1 MASLQRRHE
10 DFLISSGTWLPA
22 RLLQH
27 SSLNELPHGLIITS
41 VTMRILLRLVGFVK
55 KYRQRMLLAFIC
67 MLASLVFSLAI
78 PRLLGEGVDTILGYG
93 DRSRLIWLAVAV
105 LVAGALRGISAFG
118 YTYLTELVSQRTA
131 YDIRNTLYDK
141 LQRLS
146 FAFHDQAQTGE
157 LMSRATADVEAIRMF
172 LGRGLLG
179 VFGISILSI
188 GISYL
193 LVSLNWTLA
202 LLTLPFLF
210 VVGWRVVI
218 VSRRLRPIWL
228 KIQQLMA
235 RLGTILEE
243 NLTGVRTVKAFAHEQ
258 EESKKFS
265 AQATLLYDE
274 HISATRQRALNI
286 PIMMFAITIPIAVIL
301 WYGGRQVMA
310 GNLTIGGVIQFI
322 LYLGMM
328 AMPVRNLG
336 FITNIF
342 SRAVSA
348 GQRIFEILDTESVVQ
363 EKPGAI
369 ELNGVKGEVHF
380 ENVSFSYDSVA
391 PILKNVSFN
400 VQPGEL
406 VALVGGL
413 GSGKSTIAHLIPRFY
428 DVSSGGITID
438 GIDVRDVTL
447 DSLRRNVGIVQQNT
461 FLFSATIRD
470 NIAYGTVNADMEHIV
485 AVAKAAQ
492 LHDFIE
498 SLADGYET
506 WVGERG
512 VTLSGGQK
520 QRLVI
525 ARTLLINPRILIM
538 DDSTSSVDVETEH
551 LMRQAMDKLIKG
563 RTTFI
568 ITHRLSIIKNADLIL
583 VLKDGQIVERGRH
596 SELIAAN
603 GFYQQI
609 YESQLS
615 ITEGPGEDFLNSR

>member
-1 MASLQRRHE
+1 
-10 DFLISSGTWLPA
+10 
-22 RLLQH
+22 
-27 SSLNELPHGLIITS
+27 
-41 VTMRILLRLVGFVK
+41 MRILLRLMGFVR
-55 KYRQRMLLAFIC
+55 KYWKRMLPAFIC
-67 MLASLVFSLAI
+67 MLASLAFSLAI
-78 PRLLGEGVDTILGYG
+78 PRLLGEGIDTVLGSG

-105 LVAGALRGISAFG
+105 LVAGALRGFSAFG
-118 YTYLTELVSQRTA
+118 YSYLTELVSQTTA
-131 YDIRNTLYDK
+131 YDIRNALYDK

-157 LMSRATADVEAIRMF
+157 LMSRGTADVEAIRMF
-172 LGRGLLG
+172 LGRGLGSVLQ
-179 VFGISILSI
+179 ISILSI

-202 LLTLPFLF
+202 LLTIPFLV

-218 VSRRLRPIWL
+218 ISRRLRPIWL

-243 NLTGVRTVKAFAHEQ
+243 NLTGVRTVKAFAHEEQ
-258 EESKKFS
+258 ESKKFS

-286 PIMMFAITIPIAVIL
+286 PIMMFAITIPIALIL
-301 WYGGRQVMA
+301 WYGGRQVIA
-310 GNLTIGGVIQFI
+310 GNLTIGGVTQFI

-363 EKPGAI
+363 EKPGATD
-369 ELNGVKGEVHF
+369 LNGVKGEVHF

-391 PILKNVSFN
+391 PILKNVSFS

-428 DVSSGGITID
+428 DVSNGGITID

-470 NIAYGTVNADMEHIV
+470 NIAYGTVNADMEHII

-525 ARTLLINPRILIM
+525 ARTLLINPGILIM

-568 ITHRLSIIKNADLIL
+568 ITHRLSIIRNADLIL
-583 VLKDGQIVERGRH
+583 VLKDGQVVERGRH

-603 GFYQQI
+603 GLYQQI

-615 ITEGPGEDFLNSR
+615 ITEGPREDL

>member
-1 MASLQRRHE
+1 M
-10 DFLISSGTWLPA
+10 
-22 RLLQH
+22 
-27 SSLNELPHGLIITS
+27 
-41 VTMRILLRLVGFVK
+41 GFVK
-55 KYRQRMLLAFIC
+55 KYRQRLLLAFIC

-193 LVSLNWTLA
+193 LISLNWTLA

-258 EESKKFS
+258 QESKKFS

-274 HISATRQRALNI
+274 HISATRLRALNI

-301 WYGGRQVMA
+301 WYGGRQVIA

-512 VTLSGGQK
+512 VTVSGGQK

-583 VLKDGQIVERGRH
+583 VLKDGQVVERGRH

-615 ITEGPGEDFLNSR
+615 ITEGPGEDF

>member
-1 MASLQRRHE
+1 M
-10 DFLISSGTWLPA
+10 
-22 RLLQH
+22 
-27 SSLNELPHGLIITS
+27 
-41 VTMRILLRLVGFVK
+41 GFVK
-55 KYRQRMLLAFIC
+55 KYRQRLLLAFIC

-193 LVSLNWTLA
+193 LISLNWTLA

-258 EESKKFS
+258 QESKKFS

-274 HISATRQRALNI
+274 HISATRLRALNI

-301 WYGGRQVMA
+301 WYGGRQVIA

-348 GQRIFEILDTESVVQ
+348 GQRIFEILDTESAVQ
-363 EKPGAI
+363 EKPGAM

-391 PILKNVSFN
+391 PILRNVSFN

-583 VLKDGQIVERGRH
+583 VLKDGQVVERGRH

-615 ITEGPGEDFLNSR
+615 ITEGPGEDF

>member
-1 MASLQRRHE
+1 
-10 DFLISSGTWLPA
+10 
-22 RLLQH
+22 
-27 SSLNELPHGLIITS
+27 
-41 VTMRILLRLVGFVK
+41 
-55 KYRQRMLLAFIC
+55 MLLAFIC
-67 MLASLVFSLAI
+67 MLASVAFSLAI

-93 DRSRLIWLAVAV
+93 DRSHLIWLAVAV

-118 YTYLTELVSQRTA
+118 YTYLTELVSQTTA
-131 YDIRNTLYDK
+131 YDIRNALYDK

-157 LMSRATADVEAIRMF
+157 LMSRATADVEATRMF
-172 LGRGLLG
+172 LGRGLGG
-179 VFGISILSI
+179 VLQISILSI

-202 LLTLPFLF
+202 LLTIPFLV

-218 VSRRLRPIWL
+218 ISRRLRPIWL

-258 EESKKFS
+258 QESKKFS

-286 PIMMFAITIPIAVIL
+286 PIMMFAITIPIAVVL
-301 WYGGRQVMA
+301 WYGGHQVIA
-310 GNLTIGGVIQFI
+310 GNLTIGGVTQFI

-336 FITNIF
+336 FLTNIF

-348 GQRIFEILDTESVVQ
+348 GQRIFEILDTESMVQ

-380 ENVSFSYDSVA
+380 KNVSFSYDSVA

-498 SLADGYET
+498 TLADGYET

-525 ARTLLINPRILIM
+525 ARTLLINPGILIM

-583 VLKDGQIVERGRH
+583 VLKDGQVVERGRH

-603 GFYQQI
+603 GLYQQI

-615 ITEGPGEDFLNSR
+615 ITEGPSEDF

>member
-1 MASLQRRHE
+1 MRIIL
-10 DFLISSGTWLPA
+10 
-22 RLLQH
+22 RLL
-27 SSLNELPHGLIITS
+27 
-41 VTMRILLRLVGFVK
+41 GFVK

-67 MLASLVFSLAI
+67 ALASIAFSLAI
-78 PRLLGEGVDTILGYG
+78 PRLLGEGVDTALGYG
-93 DRSRLIWLAVAV
+93 ARSSLIWLAVAL
-105 LVAGALRGISAFG
+105 LVASGLRGFAAFG
-118 YTYLTELVSQRTA
+118 YSYLAELVSQRTS
-131 YDIRNTLYDK
+131 YDIRNALYGK

-172 LGRGLLG
+172 LGMGLLG
-179 VFGISILSI
+179 VFQISILSI
-188 GISYL
+188 GISYI
-193 LVSLNWTLA
+193 LVSLNWRLA
-202 LLTLPFLF
+202 LLTIPFLV

-218 VSRRLRPIWL
+218 VSRLLRPIWL
-228 KIQQLMA
+228 KIQQLVA

-243 NLTGVRTVKAFAHEQ
+243 NLTGTRTVKAFAHEQ
-258 EESKKFS
+258 EESNKFS

-274 HISATRQRALNI
+274 HISATHQRAFNI

-301 WYGGRQVMA
+301 WYGGRQVIA
-310 GNLTIGGVIQFI
+310 GNLSIGGVTQFI

-336 FITNIF
+336 FLTNIF
-342 SRAVSA
+342 SRAVSG
-348 GQRIFEILDTESVVQ
+348 GQRILEILDTESAIQ

-369 ELNGVKGEVHF
+369 ELDGVKGEVHF
-380 ENVSFSYDSVA
+380 KSVSFSYDSVA
-391 PILKNVSFN
+391 PILKNVSFS

-438 GIDVRDVTL
+438 GIDIRDATL
-447 DSLRRNVGIVQQNT
+447 DSLRRNIGIVQQNP

-485 AVAKAAQ
+485 AVAKAVQ

-525 ARTLLINPRILIM
+525 ARTLLINPGILIM

-551 LMRQAMDKLIKG
+551 LMRQAIDKLIKG

-568 ITHRLSIIKNADLIL
+568 ITHRLSIIENADLIL
-583 VLKDGQIVERGRH
+583 VLKDGQVVERGRH
-596 SELIAAN
+596 RELVAAN
-603 GFYQQI
+603 GIYQQI

-615 ITEGPGEDFLNSR
+615 TSKGTGEDF

>member
-1 MASLQRRHE
+1 
-10 DFLISSGTWLPA
+10 
-22 RLLQH
+22 
-27 SSLNELPHGLIITS
+27 
-41 VTMRILLRLVGFVK
+41 
-55 KYRQRMLLAFIC
+55 MLLAFIC
-67 MLASLVFSLAI
+67 MLASLAFSLAI
-78 PRLLGEGVDTILGYG
+78 PRLLGEGVDTVLGSG
-93 DRSRLIWLAVAV
+93 ERSRLIWLAVAV

-118 YTYLTELVSQRTA
+118 YTYLTELVSQTTA
-131 YDIRNTLYDK
+131 YDIRNALYDK

-157 LMSRATADVEAIRMF
+157 LMSRATADVEATRMF
-172 LGRGLLG
+172 LGRGLGG
-179 VFGISILSI
+179 VLQISILSI

-202 LLTLPFLF
+202 LLTIPFLV

-218 VSRRLRPIWL
+218 ISRRLRPIWL

-258 EESKKFS
+258 QESKKFS

-301 WYGGRQVMA
+301 WYGGHQVIA
-310 GNLTIGGVIQFI
+310 GNLTIGGVTQFI

-336 FITNIF
+336 FLTNIF

-348 GQRIFEILDTESVVQ
+348 GQRIFEILDTESMVQ

-380 ENVSFSYDSVA
+380 KNVSFSYDSVA
-391 PILKNVSFN
+391 PILKSVSFN

-428 DVSSGGITID
+428 DVSSGSITID

-520 QRLVI
+520 QRLAI
-525 ARTLLINPRILIM
+525 ARTLLINPGILIM

-583 VLKDGQIVERGRH
+583 VLKDGQVVERGRH

-615 ITEGPGEDFLNSR
+615 ITEGPSEDF

>member
-1 MASLQRRHE
+1 
-10 DFLISSGTWLPA
+10 
-22 RLLQH
+22 
-27 SSLNELPHGLIITS
+27 
-41 VTMRILLRLVGFVK
+41 
-55 KYRQRMLLAFIC
+55 MLLAFIC
-67 MLASLVFSLAI
+67 MLASVAFSLAI

-93 DRSRLIWLAVAV
+93 DRSHLIWLAVAV

-118 YTYLTELVSQRTA
+118 YTYLTELVSQTTA
-131 YDIRNTLYDK
+131 YDIRNSLYDK

-157 LMSRATADVEAIRMF
+157 LMSRGTADVEAIRMF
-172 LGRGLLG
+172 LGRGLGG
-179 VFGISILSI
+179 VLRISILFI
-188 GISYL
+188 GISYF

-202 LLTLPFLF
+202 LLTIPFLI

-243 NLTGVRTVKAFAHEQ
+243 NLTGTRTVKAFAHEQ
-258 EESKKFS
+258 QESKKFS

-310 GNLTIGGVIQFI
+310 GNLTIGGVTQFI

-380 ENVSFSYDSVA
+380 ENVSFSYDSAA
-391 PILKNVSFN
+391 PILNNVSFS

-413 GSGKSTIAHLIPRFY
+413 GSGKSTIAHLLPRFY
-428 DVSSGGITID
+428 DVSSGSITID

-447 DSLRRNVGIVQQNT
+447 DSLRRNIGIVQQNT

-470 NIAYGTVNADMEHIV
+470 NIAYGTVNADMEDII

-525 ARTLLINPRILIM
+525 ARTLLINPGILIM

-583 VLKDGQIVERGRH
+583 VLKDGQVVERGRH

-603 GFYQQI
+603 GFYQQV
-609 YESQLS
+609 YKSQLS
-615 ITEGPGEDFLNSR
+615 ITEGPGEDF

>member
-193 LVSLNWTLA
+193 LISLNWTLA

-583 VLKDGQIVERGRH
+583 VLKDGQVVERGRH

>member
-1 MASLQRRHE
+1 M
-10 DFLISSGTWLPA
+10 
-22 RLLQH
+22 
-27 SSLNELPHGLIITS
+27 
-41 VTMRILLRLVGFVK
+41 GFVK
-55 KYRQRMLLAFIC
+55 KYWKRLLLAFIC
-67 MLASLVFSLAI
+67 MLASLAFSLAI
-78 PRLLGEGVDTILGYG
+78 PRLLGEGVDTVLGSG
-93 DRSRLIWLAVAV
+93 ERSRLIWLAVAV

-118 YTYLTELVSQRTA
+118 YTYLTELVSQTTA
-131 YDIRNTLYDK
+131 YDIRNALYDK

-157 LMSRATADVEAIRMF
+157 LMSRATADVEATRMF
-172 LGRGLLG
+172 LGRGLGG
-179 VFGISILSI
+179 VLQISILSI

-202 LLTLPFLF
+202 LLTIPFLV

-218 VSRRLRPIWL
+218 ISRRLRPIWL

-258 EESKKFS
+258 QESKKFS

-301 WYGGRQVMA
+301 WYGGHQVIA
-310 GNLTIGGVIQFI
+310 GNLTIGGVTQFI

-336 FITNIF
+336 FLTNIF

-348 GQRIFEILDTESVVQ
+348 GQRIFEILDTESMVQ

-380 ENVSFSYDSVA
+380 KNVSFSYDSVA

-447 DSLRRNVGIVQQNT
+447 ASLRRNVGIVQQNT

-525 ARTLLINPRILIM
+525 ARTLLINPGILIM

-568 ITHRLSIIKNADLIL
+568 ITHRLSIIKNANLIL
-583 VLKDGQIVERGRH
+583 VLKDGQVVERGRH

-603 GFYQQI
+603 GLYQQI

-615 ITEGPGEDFLNSR
+615 ITEGPSEDF

>member
-1 MASLQRRHE
+1 M
-10 DFLISSGTWLPA
+10 
-22 RLLQH
+22 
-27 SSLNELPHGLIITS
+27 
-41 VTMRILLRLVGFVK
+41 GFVK
-55 KYRQRMLLAFIC
+55 KYRQRLLLAFIC

-193 LVSLNWTLA
+193 LISLNWTLA

-258 EESKKFS
+258 QESKKFS

-274 HISATRQRALNI
+274 HISATRLRALNI

-301 WYGGRQVMA
+301 WYGGRQVIA

-391 PILKNVSFN
+391 PILKNVSFD

-506 WVGERG
+506 SVGERG

-583 VLKDGQIVERGRH
+583 VLKDGQVVERGRH

-615 ITEGPGEDFLNSR
+615 ITEGPDEDF

>member
-1 MASLQRRHE
+1 M
-10 DFLISSGTWLPA
+10 
-22 RLLQH
+22 
-27 SSLNELPHGLIITS
+27 
-41 VTMRILLRLVGFVK
+41 GFVK
-55 KYRQRMLLAFIC
+55 KYRQRLLLAFIC

-193 LVSLNWTLA
+193 LISLNWTLA

-258 EESKKFS
+258 QESKKFS

-274 HISATRQRALNI
+274 HISATRLRALNI

-301 WYGGRQVMA
+301 WYGGRQVIA

-342 SRAVSA
+342 SRAGSA

-506 WVGERG
+506 SVGERG

-583 VLKDGQIVERGRH
+583 VLKDGQVVERGRH

-615 ITEGPGEDFLNSR
+615 ITEGPDEDF

>member
-1 MASLQRRHE
+1 
-10 DFLISSGTWLPA
+10 
-22 RLLQH
+22 
-27 SSLNELPHGLIITS
+27 
-41 VTMRILLRLVGFVK
+41 MRILLRLIGFVK
-55 KYRQRMLLAFIC
+55 KYWKRMLLAFIC

-78 PRLLGEGVDTILGYG
+78 PRLLGEGIDTVLGSG
-93 DRSRLIWLAVAV
+93 ERSDLIWLAVAV

-118 YTYLTELVSQRTA
+118 YTYLTELVSQTTA
-131 YDIRNTLYDK
+131 YDIRNALYDK

-157 LMSRATADVEAIRMF
+157 LMSRGTADVEATRMF
-172 LGRGLLG
+172 LGRGLGG
-179 VFGISILSI
+179 VLRIAILSI

-202 LLTLPFLF
+202 LLTIPFLV

-218 VSRRLRPIWL
+218 ISRRLRPIWL

-243 NLTGVRTVKAFAHEQ
+243 NLTGIRTVKAFAHEQ
-258 EESKKFS
+258 QESKKFS

-274 HISATRQRALNI
+274 HISATRQRAFNI
-286 PIMMFAITIPIAVIL
+286 PIMMFAITIPIALIL
-301 WYGGRQVMA
+301 WYGGRQVIA
-310 GNLTIGGVIQFI
+310 GNLTIGGVTQFI

-391 PILKNVSFN
+391 PILKNVNFN

-428 DVSSGGITID
+428 DVSSGSITID

-447 DSLRRNVGIVQQNT
+447 DSLRRNVRIVQQNT

-492 LHDFIE
+492 IHDFIE

-525 ARTLLINPRILIM
+525 ARTLLINPGILIM
-538 DDSTSSVDVETEH
+538 DDSTSSVDVKTEH
-551 LMRQAMDKLIKG
+551 LMRHAMDKLIIG

-583 VLKDGQIVERGRH
+583 VLKDGQVVERGRH
-596 SELIAAN
+596 SELIAAK
-603 GFYQQI
+603 GLYQQI

-615 ITEGPGEDFLNSR
+615 ITEGPGEDF

>member
-1 MASLQRRHE
+1 
-10 DFLISSGTWLPA
+10 
-22 RLLQH
+22 
-27 SSLNELPHGLIITS
+27 
-41 VTMRILLRLVGFVK
+41 
-55 KYRQRMLLAFIC
+55 MLLAFIC

-78 PRLLGEGVDTILGYG
+78 PRLLGEGIDTVLGHG
-93 DRSRLIWLAVAV
+93 ERSDLIWLAVAV

-118 YTYLTELVSQRTA
+118 YTYLTELVSQTTA
-131 YDIRNTLYDK
+131 YDIRNALYDK

-157 LMSRATADVEAIRMF
+157 LMSRGTADVEATRMF
-172 LGRGLLG
+172 LGRGLGG
-179 VFGISILSI
+179 VLRISILSI

-193 LVSLNWTLA
+193 LISLNWTLA

-218 VSRRLRPIWL
+218 ISRRLRPIWL

-243 NLTGVRTVKAFAHEQ
+243 NLTGTRTVKAFAHEQ
-258 EESKKFS
+258 QESKKFS

-274 HISATRQRALNI
+274 HITATRQRALNI

-310 GNLTIGGVIQFI
+310 GNLTIGGVTQFI

-369 ELNGVKGEVHF
+369 ELNDVKGEVHF

-391 PILKNVSFN
+391 PILNNVSFS

-413 GSGKSTIAHLIPRFY
+413 ASGKSTIAHLIPRFY
-428 DVSSGGITID
+428 DVSSGSITID

-447 DSLRRNVGIVQQNT
+447 DSLRRNIGIVQQNT

-470 NIAYGTVNADMEHIV
+470 NIAYGTLNADMEHIV

-525 ARTLLINPRILIM
+525 ARTLLINPGILIM

-551 LMRQAMDKLIKG
+551 LMRQAMDKLIKR

-583 VLKDGQIVERGRH
+583 VLKDGQVVEQGRH

-603 GFYQQI
+603 GFYQQV

-615 ITEGPGEDFLNSR
+615 ITEGPGEDF

>member
-1 MASLQRRHE
+1 MVSLYRRHK
-10 DFLISSGTWLPA
+10 DFLISPDTLLPVP
-22 RLLQH
+22 LLQH
-27 SSLNELPHGLIITS
+27 IPLNKPTHSVIITS
-41 VTMRILLRLVGFVK
+41 VAMRIILRLLGFVK
-55 KYRQRMLLAFIC
+55 KYWQRMLLAFIC
-67 MLASLVFSLAI
+67 ALASVAFSLAI
-78 PRLLGEGVDTILGYG
+78 PRLLGEGVDTVLGYG
-93 DRSRLIWLAVAV
+93 ERSSLIWLAVAL
-105 LVAGALRGISAFG
+105 LVASGLRGFAGYG
-118 YTYLTELVSQRTA
+118 YTYFTELVSQRTS
-131 YDIRNTLYDK
+131 YDIRNALYGK

-172 LGRGLLG
+172 LGMGLLG
-179 VFGISILSI
+179 VFQISILSI
-188 GISYL
+188 GISYI
-193 LVSLNWTLA
+193 LVSLNWRLA
-202 LLTLPFLF
+202 LLTIPFLV

-218 VSRRLRPIWL
+218 VSRLLRPIWL
-228 KIQQLMA
+228 KIQQLVA

-243 NLTGVRTVKAFAHEQ
+243 NLTGTRTVKAFAHEQ
-258 EESKKFS
+258 EESNKFS

-274 HISATRQRALNI
+274 HISATHQRAFNI

-301 WYGGRQVMA
+301 WYGGRQVIA
-310 GNLTIGGVIQFI
+310 GNLSIGGVTQFI

-336 FITNIF
+336 FLTNIF
-342 SRAVSA
+342 SRAVSG
-348 GQRIFEILDTESVVQ
+348 GQRILEILDTESAIQ

-369 ELNGVKGEVHF
+369 ELDGVKGEVHF
-380 ENVSFSYDSVA
+380 KSVSFSYDSVA
-391 PILKNVSFN
+391 PILKNVSFS

-438 GIDVRDVTL
+438 GIDIRDATL
-447 DSLRRNVGIVQQNT
+447 DSLRRNIGIVQQNP

-485 AVAKAAQ
+485 AVAKAVQ

-525 ARTLLINPRILIM
+525 ARTLLINPGILIM

-551 LMRQAMDKLIKG
+551 LMRQAIDKLIKG

-568 ITHRLSIIKNADLIL
+568 ITHRLSIIENADLIL
-583 VLKDGQIVERGRH
+583 VLKDGQVVERGRH
-596 SELIAAN
+596 RELVAAN
-603 GFYQQI
+603 GIYQQI

-615 ITEGPGEDFLNSR
+615 TSKGTGEDF

>member
-1 MASLQRRHE
+1 MRIIL
-10 DFLISSGTWLPA
+10 
-22 RLLQH
+22 RLL
-27 SSLNELPHGLIITS
+27 
-41 VTMRILLRLVGFVK
+41 GFVK

-67 MLASLVFSLAI
+67 ALASIAFSLAI
-78 PRLLGEGVDTILGYG
+78 PRLLGEGVDTALGYG
-93 DRSRLIWLAVAV
+93 ARSSLIWLAVAL
-105 LVAGALRGISAFG
+105 LVASGLRGFAAFG
-118 YTYLTELVSQRTA
+118 YSYLAELVSQRTS
-131 YDIRNTLYDK
+131 YDIRNALYGK

-172 LGRGLLG
+172 LGMGLLG
-179 VFGISILSI
+179 VFQISILSI

-193 LVSLNWTLA
+193 LVSLNWRLA
-202 LLTLPFLF
+202 LLSIPFL
-210 VVGWRVVI
+210 VIVGWRVVI
-218 VSRRLRPIWL
+218 ISRHLRPIWL
-228 KIQQLMA
+228 KIQQLVA

-243 NLTGVRTVKAFAHEQ
+243 NLTGTRTVKAFAHEQ
-258 EESKKFS
+258 EESNKFS
-265 AQATLLYDE
+265 SQATLLYDE
-274 HISATRQRALNI
+274 HISATRQRAFNI
-286 PIMMFAITIPIAVIL
+286 PIMMFAVTIPIAVVL
-301 WYGGRQVMA
+301 WYGGRQVIA
-310 GNLTIGGVIQFI
+310 GNLTIGGVTQFI

-328 AMPVRNLG
+328 TMPVRNLG
-336 FITNIF
+336 FLTNIF
-342 SRAVSA
+342 SRAVSG
-348 GQRIFEILDTESVVQ
+348 GQRILEILDTESVIQ

-369 ELNGVKGEVHF
+369 ELDGVTGEVHF
-380 ENVSFSYDSVA
+380 EKVSFSYDSVA
-391 PILKNVSFN
+391 PILKNVSFS

-428 DVSSGGITID
+428 DVTNGSITID

-447 DSLRRNVGIVQQNT
+447 DSLRRNIGTVQQNP

-485 AVAKAAQ
+485 TVAKAVQ

-498 SLADGYET
+498 SLPDSYET

-525 ARTLLINPRILIM
+525 ARTLLINPGILIM

-551 LMRQAMDKLIKG
+551 LMRQAIDNLIKG

-568 ITHRLSIIKNADLIL
+568 ITHRLSIIENADLIL
-583 VLKDGQIVERGRH
+583 VLKDGQVVERGKHR
-596 SELIAAN
+596 ELVVAN
-603 GFYQQI
+603 GLYQQI
-609 YESQLS
+609 YELQLS
-615 ITEGPGEDFLNSR
+615 TSKGTGEGFYNSR

>member
-1 MASLQRRHE
+1 M
-10 DFLISSGTWLPA
+10 
-22 RLLQH
+22 
-27 SSLNELPHGLIITS
+27 
-41 VTMRILLRLVGFVK
+41 GFVK
-55 KYRQRMLLAFIC
+55 KYRQRLLLAFIC

-193 LVSLNWTLA
+193 LISLNWTLA

-258 EESKKFS
+258 QESKKFS

-274 HISATRQRALNI
+274 HISATRLRALNI

-301 WYGGRQVMA
+301 WYGGRQVIA

-583 VLKDGQIVERGRH
+583 VLKDGQVVERGRH

-615 ITEGPGEDFLNSR
+615 ITEGPDEDF

>member
-1 MASLQRRHE
+1 
-10 DFLISSGTWLPA
+10 
-22 RLLQH
+22 
-27 SSLNELPHGLIITS
+27 
-41 VTMRILLRLVGFVK
+41 MRILLRLIGFVK
-55 KYRQRMLLAFIC
+55 KYWKRMLLAFIC
-67 MLASLVFSLAI
+67 MLASVAFSLAI

-118 YTYLTELVSQRTA
+118 YTYLTELVSQTTA
-131 YDIRNTLYDK
+131 YDIRNSLYDK

-157 LMSRATADVEAIRMF
+157 LMSRGTADVEAIRMF
-172 LGRGLLG
+172 LGRGLGG
-179 VFGISILSI
+179 VLRISILFI
-188 GISYL
+188 GISYF

-202 LLTLPFLF
+202 LLTIPFLI

-243 NLTGVRTVKAFAHEQ
+243 NLTGTRTVKAFAHEQ
-258 EESKKFS
+258 QESKKFS

-310 GNLTIGGVIQFI
+310 GNLTIGGVTQFI

-380 ENVSFSYDSVA
+380 ENVSFSYDSAA
-391 PILKNVSFN
+391 PILNNVSFS

-413 GSGKSTIAHLIPRFY
+413 GSGKSTIAHLLPRFY
-428 DVSSGGITID
+428 DVSSGSITID

-447 DSLRRNVGIVQQNT
+447 DSLRRNIGIVQQNT

-470 NIAYGTVNADMEHIV
+470 NIAYGTVNADMEDII

-525 ARTLLINPRILIM
+525 ARTLLINPGILIM

-583 VLKDGQIVERGRH
+583 VLKDGQVVERGRH

-603 GFYQQI
+603 GFYQQV
-609 YESQLS
+609 YKSQLS
-615 ITEGPGEDFLNSR
+615 ITEGPGEDF

>member
-1 MASLQRRHE
+1 M
-10 DFLISSGTWLPA
+10 
-22 RLLQH
+22 
-27 SSLNELPHGLIITS
+27 
-41 VTMRILLRLVGFVK
+41 GFVK
-55 KYRQRMLLAFIC
+55 KYWKRLLLAFIC
-67 MLASLVFSLAI
+67 MLASLAFSLAI
-78 PRLLGEGVDTILGYG
+78 PRLLGEGVDTVLGSG
-93 DRSRLIWLAVAV
+93 ERSRLIWLAVAV

-118 YTYLTELVSQRTA
+118 YTYLTELVSQTTA
-131 YDIRNTLYDK
+131 YDIRNALYDK

-157 LMSRATADVEAIRMF
+157 LMSRATADVEATRMF
-172 LGRGLLG
+172 LGRGLGG
-179 VFGISILSI
+179 VLQISILSI

-202 LLTLPFLF
+202 LLTIPFLV

-218 VSRRLRPIWL
+218 ISRRLRPIWL

-258 EESKKFS
+258 QESKKFS

-286 PIMMFAITIPIAVIL
+286 PIMMFAITIPIAVVL
-301 WYGGRQVMA
+301 WYGGHQVIA
-310 GNLTIGGVIQFI
+310 GNLTIGGVTQFI

-336 FITNIF
+336 FLTNIF

-348 GQRIFEILDTESVVQ
+348 GQRIFEILDTESMVQ

-380 ENVSFSYDSVA
+380 KNVSFSYDSVA

-447 DSLRRNVGIVQQNT
+447 ASLRRNVGIVQQNT

-525 ARTLLINPRILIM
+525 ARTLLINPGILIM

-583 VLKDGQIVERGRH
+583 VLKDGQVVERGRH

-603 GFYQQI
+603 GLYQQI

-615 ITEGPGEDFLNSR
+615 ITEGPSEDF

>member
-1 MASLQRRHE
+1 
-10 DFLISSGTWLPA
+10 
-22 RLLQH
+22 
-27 SSLNELPHGLIITS
+27 
-41 VTMRILLRLVGFVK
+41 
-55 KYRQRMLLAFIC
+55 
-67 MLASLVFSLAI
+67 
-78 PRLLGEGVDTILGYG
+78 
-93 DRSRLIWLAVAV
+93 
-105 LVAGALRGISAFG
+105 
-118 YTYLTELVSQRTA
+118 
-131 YDIRNTLYDK
+131 
-141 LQRLS
+141 
-146 FAFHDQAQTGE
+146 
-157 LMSRATADVEAIRMF
+157 MSRATADVEATRMF
-172 LGRGLLG
+172 LGRGLGG
-179 VFGISILSI
+179 VLQISILSI

-202 LLTLPFLF
+202 LLTIPFLV

-218 VSRRLRPIWL
+218 ISRRLRPIWL

-258 EESKKFS
+258 QESKKFS

-301 WYGGRQVMA
+301 WYGGHQVIA
-310 GNLTIGGVIQFI
+310 GNLTIGGVTQFI

-336 FITNIF
+336 FLTNIF

-348 GQRIFEILDTESVVQ
+348 GQRIFEILDTESMVQ

-380 ENVSFSYDSVA
+380 ENVSFSYNSVA

-447 DSLRRNVGIVQQNT
+447 ASLRRNVGIVQQNT

-525 ARTLLINPRILIM
+525 ARTLLINPGILIM

-583 VLKDGQIVERGRH
+583 VLKDGQVVERGRH

-603 GFYQQI
+603 GLYQQI
-609 YESQLS
+609 YQSQLS
-615 ITEGPGEDFLNSR
+615 ITEGPSEDF